1 MTSDSQPVTITG
13 IGSVSPYGPLAGLI
27 PKVSLKPTT
36 ITAWTT
42 AGQRRAFLVPTFQP
56 AAVAPGVK
64 TRRLDRLSA
73 WALVASSLAIKD
85 AGIDLAQLDRSRVA
99 VVFATAFGCIELT
112 QAFYLSAAANGWNG
126 TDPITFP
133 ETLASAPA
141 SHVSMFHGL
150 RGPNVTV
157 SNKYF
162 AGESAIL
169 QAACIIRQAQA
180 DVAIVLAGDALARSL
195 YAWYEQADLLSS
207 ACYNSDPAAADDFIP
222 SEGFMPSEGVVA
234 LVMESSAR
242 IKDRPDA
249 HTYARIS
256 SGRWAAGGDAAEI
269 VRQMLRGSAPR
280 LAICSGNGEPC
291 SVSPTASL
299 VREIAGDDCVITP
312 PQPFSRGLA
321 GNGALF
327 HLILALG
334 NLAGSPRL
342 HEQALFLGTARDN
355 GFAAIL
361 LELP

>member
-1 MTSDSQPVTITG
+1 MTPDSLPVTITG

-27 PKVSLKPTT
+27 PKVPLEPTT
-36 ITAWTT
+36 ITAWKTP
-42 AGQRRAFLVPTFQP
+42 GLRRAFLVPPFRPTDF
-56 AAVAPGVK
+56 VPGVK

-73 WALVASSLAIKD
+73 WALVASSLAIRD

-150 RGPNVTV
+150 RGPNITV

-162 AGESAIL
+162 AGESAIM
-169 QAACIIRQAQA
+169 QAACVIRQAQA
-180 DVAIVLAGDALARSL
+180 DLAIVLAGDALARSL
-195 YAWYEQADLLSS
+195 YAWYEQADLLSP
-207 ACYNSDPAAADDFIP
+207 ACYNSNPMEAPGFIP
-222 SEGFMPSEGVVA
+222 SEGAAA
-234 LVMESSAR
+234 LVMESSDR
-242 IKDRPDA
+242 IKHRPDA
-249 HTYARIS
+249 RTYARVT
-256 SGRWAAGGDAAEI
+256 SGRWAAGGDAAAI
-269 VRQMLRGSAPR
+269 IRRMLRGSVPR

-291 SVSPTASL
+291 AVSPTASL
-299 VREIAGDDCVITP
+299 IREIAGDDCVITP
-312 PQPFSRGLA
+312 PRAFARGLA

-327 HLILALG
+327 HLILSLG
-334 NLAGSPRL
+334 NLAGSPSP
-342 HEQALFLGTARDN
+342 HEQALFLGTARNN